1 MYFCYSYSELEQ
13 DLFLSDEDEEPD
25 NVVNVPIRVGR
36 SPERPRMSEPII
48 PVPSA
53 PLPSETMSPM
63 STTSAT
69 TQPSRHCDT
78 SNRSTD
84 VKKWAHDDK
93 PKSLKERPARMIQ
106 LLPEAKPELPDARK
120 RGRPHKIVSPKPSP
134 APVVV
139 PEQRRNILSA
149 KRSRPHSSQPCSQP
163 NKKPSMSKF
172 ITPATVNRGELANPS
187 ASQTVNTKPTAKRR
201 MTISMPLLN
210 SKIIVRPVTPSLL
223 SLDCRNS
230 HSPVTLSL

>member
-13 DLFLSDEDEEPD
+13 DLFLSDEDEKPT
-25 NVVNVPIRVGR
+25 NAVNVPINVGR
-36 SPERPRMSEPII
+36 SPEIPRMSEPII
-48 PVPSA
+48 PLPAA

-63 STTSAT
+63 STTPAT

-93 PKSLKERPARMIQ
+93 PKYLKERPAKMIQ

-139 PEQRRNILSA
+139 PEQPRNILSA
-149 KRSRPHSSQPCSQP
+149 KRSRPKSSQPSSQP
-163 NKKPSMSKF
+163 NKKPSMSKV
-172 ITPATVNRGELANPS
+172 ITPATVNREELAKPS
-187 ASQTVNTKPTAKRR
+187 ALHKVCTKPTATEDSELERD
-201 MTISMPLLN
+201 PLPPLPPL
-210 SKIIVRPVTPSLL
+210 KQTK
-223 SLDCRNS
+223 
-230 HSPVTLSL
+230 